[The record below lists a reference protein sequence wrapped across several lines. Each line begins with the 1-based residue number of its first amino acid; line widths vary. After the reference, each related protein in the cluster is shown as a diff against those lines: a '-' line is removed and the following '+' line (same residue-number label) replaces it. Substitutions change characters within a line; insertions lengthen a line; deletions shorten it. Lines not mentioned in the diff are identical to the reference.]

1 MRLSLIAAVADNGT
15 IGRDGGLPWR
25 LSNDLRYF
33 RATTM
38 GKPVIMGR
46 KTYESIGKP
55 LPGRPNVVVT
65 RNADFAPEGVT
76 VAADLNAAIA
86 AAEALAKEAGVEE
99 ILVIGGGA
107 LYDAALSRADRL
119 YLTEVHAEIEG
130 DVHFPDLYRNEWREI
145 SRVSHPAGEKD
156 EHPHSFVVL
165 ERIKSA

>member
-76 VAADLNAAIA
+76 VAPDLDAAVA
-86 AAEALAKEAGVEE
+86 AAEALASEAGADE

-107 LYDAALSRADRL
+107 LYDATLPRADRL

-130 DVHFPDLYRNEWREI
+130 DVHFPELDRNEWREI
-145 SRVSHPAGEKD
+145 SRVAHPAGEKD